1 MGSNSVAFFAS
12 LMSHVRAAPVIGHTA
27 CEMQMLLFFH
37 KLVFSH
43 HDLEE
48 NEYDAIF
55 YVLDFDLE
63 RTYA

>member
-1 MGSNSVAFFAS
+1 MGSNSAAFFAS
-12 LMSHVRAAPVIGHTA
+12 LMSHVRAAPVIGHTS

-48 NEYDAIF
+48 NEYDTIF
-55 YVLDFDLE
+55 LCARF
-63 RTYA
+63 